1 MMNID
6 QIKEIKKGITHSKLA
21 LWQALHDV
29 MQIEEVD
36 LMDAHDMTLDRMSE
50 VRKKLTLTRGL
61 IGTRLNPLFELF
73 HAFMTDSS
81 VSKE

>member
-1 MMNID
+1 MMNFE

-36 LMDAHDMTLDRMSE
+36 LVDVKDITLDRMSE
-50 VRKKLTLTRGL
+50 VRKKVTRLRGL
-61 IGTRLNPLFELF
+61 I
-73 HAFMTDSS
+73 
-81 VSKE
+81 